1 MSVIRH
7 LRKFLFIFTCILLAG
22 YANSTLAT
30 INERLPEAKLSGMEP
45 LGHGK
50 LSFFGLHIYD
60 ATLYTPSKDFS
71 LEKLT
76 EARLALA
83 LRYAREI
90 DGIKIAERTESEIAK
105 QKSASENERADW
117 LAQLKV
123 LIPNVKKGDVL
134 TGAYAPNQGTGFY
147 LNGKLLGEIKGAR
160 FAQSFF
166 GIWLAENTSQPGL
179 RKALLSS
186 LAAGKTP

>member
-1 MSVIRH
+1 MTVIH
-7 LRKFLFIFTCILLAG
+7 YMRKYLFILTWLLLAVS
-22 YANSTLAT
+22 ANSALAI

-60 ATLYTPSKDFS
+60 ATLYAPSKDFS

-83 LRYAREI
+83 LRYAREL
-90 DGIKIAERTESEIAK
+90 DGIKIAERTDNEMAK
-105 QKSASENERADW
+105 QKSASESERAQW

-123 LIPNVKKGDVL
+123 LMPNVKKGDVL
-134 TGAYAPNQGTGFY
+134 TGAYAPNEGTGFY
-147 LNGKLLGEIKGAR
+147 LNGKLIGEIKGAR

-166 GIWLAENTSQPGL
+166 GIWLAENTSQPTL

-186 LAAGKTP
+186 LSVGKTP